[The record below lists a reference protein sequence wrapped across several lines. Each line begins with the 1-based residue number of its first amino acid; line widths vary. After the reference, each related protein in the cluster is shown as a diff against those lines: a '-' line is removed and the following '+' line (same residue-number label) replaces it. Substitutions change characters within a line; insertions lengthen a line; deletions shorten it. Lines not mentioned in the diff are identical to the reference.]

1 MLLASMVIIVG
12 LILLVWSA
20 DRFIEGASGIAKNF
34 QIPPMVIGLTIVSL
48 CTSLPEM
55 LVAAI
60 AATEGNN
67 NLGIG
72 NAIGSNIANIGLV
85 LGLTALIAP
94 IAVQSKLL
102 KREFPVLV
110 AIMLLALFLMLDG
123 SLGYIDGIVLLVS
136 FFLFVWWLYGVGMK
150 ERDAVLEAEFKEAI
164 PEGMRLSVALM
175 WLFVGISVLLLSS
188 RMVVW
193 GAVEV
198 ATFLGVS
205 DLVIGLT
212 IVAVGTSLPELVAS
226 IASVLKNESELAI
239 GNVLGSNMFNILAV
253 LTMPALISPGD
264 FDTSILWRD
273 IPIMFGF
280 ALALFVIVYGYK
292 RVGKINRIAGGVLLT
307 SFSAYLYLL
316 YLQN

>member
-1 MLLASMVIIVG
+1 MLLASVVIIVG

-34 QIPPMVIGLTIVSL
+34 QVPPMVIGLTIVSL

-102 KREFPVLV
+102 KREFPVLF
-110 AIMLLALFLMLDG
+110 AIMLLALFLMFDG

-136 FFLFVWWLYGVGMK
+136 FFP
-150 ERDAVLEAEFKEAI
+150 I
-164 PEGMRLSVALM
+164 
-175 WLFVGISVLLLSS
+175 
-188 RMVVW
+188 
-193 GAVEV
+193 
-198 ATFLGVS
+198 
-205 DLVIGLT
+205 
-212 IVAVGTSLPELVAS
+212 
-226 IASVLKNESELAI
+226 N
-239 GNVLGSNMFNILAV
+239 
-253 LTMPALISPGD
+253 
-264 FDTSILWRD
+264 LW
-273 IPIMFGF
+273 
-280 ALALFVIVYGYK
+280 
-292 RVGKINRIAGGVLLT
+292 
-307 SFSAYLYLL
+307 
-316 YLQN
+316 